1 MKLHFPAHNDMKIGP
16 SDAESNFPLIYM
28 IKTQLYMLQIGTYTQ
43 KTEKSKTFCLIKS
56 GPARTG
62 PGPAQTG
69 PDRPGKLKIS
79 EI

>member
-28 IKTQLYMLQIGTYTQ
+28 IKTKLYMLQIGTYTQ
-43 KTEKSKTFCLIKS
+43 NIEKSRIFCLIKS
-56 GPARTG
+56 SPARTG
-62 PGPAQTG
+62 PGWARTG
-69 PDRPGKLKIS
+69 PESWKLVKFN